1 MSSADG
7 QQDHLNGHSGFILAV
22 FCVVSALVI
31 WPLKIPLPAYLQ
43 DLLLSTLLKTR
54 IIGRHEFVALSNR
67 RLHIHLSLTTAP
79 VMAVI
84 LLLATTTI
92 HGSTIR
98 LGIVGDENVKPY
110 DVLVLFISLAYI
122 SIALDGTGALEATAF
137 YVSKR
142 GGSSGRLLFTYLYA
156 FFLLT
161 ACIVGNDPLIL
172 SGTPFL
178 AYLSQHTGLDPT
190 AWIFAE
196 FMAANTASA
205 VLVSSNPTNILIT
218 GSFGLNYLTG
228 FTKWTVL
235 PSLVPAALNYP
246 ILLGM
251 FWKKIPRTL
260 TPLTDDPWSKL
271 RDRTGAFFLSALM
284 LITVA
289 VLVGTSF
296 VPGHAVEVWMVTA
309 PAGVIAFLYNVV
321 TDWIHPETGRMFEIA
336 RHRSRGS
343 ATDRERNRGAETE
356 MEMGTMDCTSPKP
369 TQALASSANQPAD
382 PEKGSLGQP
391 ASNTSHSRSP
401 TLPAGDD
408 ATAETKLQNDPNSC
422 PSKPHSPSLSPA
434 PQIPARDESL
444 NMTAAAS
451 TSSPLNAASPATLTS
466 LIDALGARFPRTT
479 HTLRLLPIP
488 LLPFAMC
495 EFILVRGL
503 AQRGWIRV
511 FATGFAH
518 ACTSPAATVFFFS
531 FVSAAFLCPL
541 AGTNIGATI
550 ILVEIM
556 RHERFMGSAH
566 VRRDLRIMPAAVY
579 AVAMGSNIG
588 AFAYTFAGSLAGLL
602 WRGLLAEKGV
612 VVSQGRFAKVNALPL
627 LMQVVVSA
635 AVVLGEVYWWV
646 S

>member
-1 MSSADG
+1 MGSADG

-31 WPLKIPLPAYLQ
+31 WPLKIPLPGYLQ
-43 DLLLSTLLKTR
+43 SLVLSTLLKTR
-54 IIGRHEFVALSNR
+54 IIGRHEFTALSTR
-67 RLHIHLSLTTAP
+67 CLHFHLSLTTAP
-79 VMAVI
+79 VIAVI

-235 PSLVPAALNYP
+235 PSLIPAVLNYP

-271 RDRTGAFFLSALM
+271 RDKTGAVFLSALM

-321 TDWIHPETGRMFEIA
+321 TDWIYPETGRNIGESA
-336 RHRSRGS
+336 AEG
-343 ATDRERNRGAETE
+343 ATDIEVETE
-356 MEMGTMDCTSPKP
+356 TAMEIRTIDCTTPRP
-369 TQALASSANQPAD
+369 TRALASSTNQPPD
-382 PEKGSLGQP
+382 PEKGSLSTP
-391 ASNTSHSRSP
+391 ESNTSHSRSP
-401 TLPAGDD
+401 TPPARDD
-408 ATAETKLQNDPNSC
+408 VNAETKCQNEVNP
-422 PSKPHSPSLSPA
+422 SPSRQHSTSPSPS
-434 PQIPARDESL
+434 PQIPSKDESP
-444 NMTAAAS
+444 NTAAMAS
-451 TSSPLNAASPATLTS
+451 TRSTPSSASPATLTS
-466 LIDALGARFPRTT
+466 LIFALAARFPRTT

-511 FATGFAH
+511 FATGFSR

-566 VRRDLRIMPAAVY
+566 VRRDPRIMAAAVY

-602 WRGLLAEKGV
+602 WRELLAEKGV
-612 VVSQGRFAKVNALPL
+612 VVGQGRFAKVNALPL
-627 LMQVVVSA
+627 LMQIVVSA
-635 AVVLGEVYWWV
+635 AVVLAEVYWWV

>member
-1 MSSADG
+1 MSDADG
-7 QQDHLNGHSGFILAV
+7 QQKHLNGHSGFLLAV

-31 WPLKIPLPAYLQ
+31 WPVK
-43 DLLLSTLLKTR
+43 LLLPTALQRLVLSALLKCK
-54 IIGRHEFVALSNR
+54 IIGHNDSNSLSTR

-79 VMAVI
+79 VLTVI

-98 LGIVGDENVKPY
+98 LGIVGDANIKPY

-142 GGSSGRLLFTYLYA
+142 GGSSGHLLFTYLYV

-178 AYLSQHTGLDPT
+178 AYLAQHTGLDPT

-218 GSFGLNYLTG
+218 GSFNLNYLTD

-235 PSLVPAALNYP
+235 PSLIPAALNYP
-246 ILLGM
+246 ILLAM
-251 FWKKIPRTL
+251 FWKKIPTTL

-271 RDRTGAFFLSALM
+271 RDKTGAFFLSGLM
-284 LITVA
+284 LVTVA

-296 VPGHAVEVWMVTA
+296 VPGHGAQVWMVTA
-309 PAGVIAFLYNVV
+309 PAGVTAFLYNIV
-321 TDWIHPETGRMFEIA
+321 TDVLHPEIGAQIVRQ
-336 RHRSRGS
+336 RSRDS
-343 ATDRERNRGAETE
+343 AAEMAVLGRT
-356 MEMGTMDCTSPKP
+356 
-369 TQALASSANQPAD
+369 ASKTNTCGDYAASNDKSTAPIESANAEQGD
-382 PEKGSLGQP
+382 NVGSGESSSSPQ
-391 ASNTSHSRSP
+391 NHSRSP
-401 TLPAGDD
+401 TLPAMDD
-408 ATAETKLQNDPNSC
+408 REVSAPDFGQEAEAMHKHNGITGPSITTLPPPTKDSNTPPLAPI
-422 PSKPHSPSLSPA
+422 PSKPNHKTLLSLLRA
-434 PQIPARDESL
+434 L
-444 NMTAAAS
+444 S
-451 TSSPLNAASPATLTS
+451 T
-466 LIDALGARFPRTT
+466 RFPSTT
-479 HTLRLLPIP
+479 TTISRLPLT
-488 LLPFAMC
+488 LLPFAAA

-511 FATGFAH
+511 FAIGFGR
-518 ACTSPAATVFFFS
+518 ACTSTAATVYFFS

-550 ILVEIM
+550 LLVEII
-556 RHERFMGSAH
+556 RHPEFMASIARRGKGDGERI
-566 VRRDLRIMPAAVY
+566 LNAAIY
-579 AVAMGSNIG
+579 SVAMGSNIG
-588 AFAYTFAGSLAGLL
+588 AFSYTFAGSLAGLL
-602 WRGLLAEKGV
+602 WRGLLEEKGV
-612 VVSQGRFAKVNALPL
+612 LISQWTFARVNALSL
-627 LMQVVVSA
+627 LMQIVVSGA
-635 AVVLGEVYWWV
+635 IVLGEVYWFG
-646 S
+646 